1 MVSGSSSSPD
11 VFEAAAMVAARDGIA
26 VDTAIV
32 RLQRAARAA
41 GLSDEQLAS
50 RIVDV
55 PTSDR
60 SADD

>member
-1 MVSGSSSSPD
+1 MVRGSSSSPD

-26 VDTAIV
+26 VDTAIL

-50 RIVDV
+50 RIVGV
-55 PTSDR
+55 RSADR